1 MLAIFRDYVLAER
14 SVEVLLAWRMVV
26 DLLGDFSEGFG
37 FLVVFLLTQVYS
49 GNQSHP
55 DLAAGVVRSFH
66 QSDISSEGATLFDP
80 YPLVV
85 LKLKILGFVALVDVR
100 HLLLGHEHVLLED
113 EVQSSAGLLH
123 VDFLKSLNVD
133 PAFS

>member
-37 FLVVFLLTQVYS
+37 FFVVFLLTQVYS

-66 QSDISSEGATLFDP
+66 
-80 YPLVV
+80 
-85 LKLKILGFVALVDVR
+85 
-100 HLLLGHEHVLLED
+100 
-113 EVQSSAGLLH
+113 
-123 VDFLKSLNVD
+123 
-133 PAFS
+133 